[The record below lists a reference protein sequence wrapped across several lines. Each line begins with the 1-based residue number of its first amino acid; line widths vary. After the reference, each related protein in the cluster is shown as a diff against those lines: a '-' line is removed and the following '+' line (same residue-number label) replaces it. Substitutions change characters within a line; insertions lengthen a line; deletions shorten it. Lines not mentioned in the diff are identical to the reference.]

1 MPIDDHLLRDEKILA
16 STSGVGKATLYA
28 TNQRVIRYEKGL
40 LGEKVDSLYYAH
52 ITSASLTTKSY
63 LWLVV
68 PGALIIIIGVAA
80 GGRLGALLFLLG
92 VVLALVG
99 IFYKPARYQLKVVG
113 LSSKELKRWR
123 TASAREGA
131 KTFARF
137 IQDQISAR
145 EVPIPSAPIT
155 PSAKS
160 TKTYCRHCGSEIPT
174 DSVYCSRC
182 GKRIAP

>member
-1 MPIDDHLLRDEKILA
+1 MPIDDHLMRDEKILA

-113 LSSKELKRWR
+113 L
-123 TASAREGA
+123 
-131 KTFARF
+131 
-137 IQDQISAR
+137 
-145 EVPIPSAPIT
+145 
-155 PSAKS
+155 
-160 TKTYCRHCGSEIPT
+160 
-174 DSVYCSRC
+174 
-182 GKRIAP
+182 